1 MGYAA
6 EMIGRA
12 YHRSARG
19 LCRALLRSQR
29 ACAGPERRYV
39 VVLPSCAERAGKTP
53 PCLRTPPAK
62 GEEEYISLLFTR
74 PERMTEEVFGG
85 AYVQGLIRTFATDD
99 GADFCP
105 SSGLR
110 RLLDPLEG
118 YTVPLWLLDPDIAV
132 RLDVK
137 RVKRAHLDMLVLLHD
152 ASRNLQR
159 CRRFDGCRRRRISS
173 SCCRSDWWGE
183 LDSGHLK
190 R

>member
-12 YHRSARG
+12 YHGSARG
-19 LCRALLRSQR
+19 LSHVLLRSRR
-29 ACAGPERRYV
+29 AYAGLGRRYV

-53 PCLRTPPAK
+53 PCLRTTRRK
-62 GEEEYISLLFTR
+62 EGRNISVSSLR
-74 PERMTEEVFGG
+74 CPDRG
-85 AYVQGLIRTFATDD
+85 YVQGLIRTFATDD

-110 RLLDPLEG
+110 RLFDPLEG

-132 RLDVK
+132 RLNVK
-137 RVKRAHLDMLVLLHD
+137 RVKRAHLDMLVLLRD

-159 CRRFDGCRRRRISS
+159 CRRFDGRRRRRISS
-173 SCCRSDWWGE
+173 S
-183 LDSGHLK
+183 
-190 R
+190 

>member
-12 YHRSARG
+12 YHGSARG
-19 LCRALLRSQR
+19 LYRALLRSQR
-29 ACAGPERRYV
+29 ACAGLGRRYA

-53 PCLRTPPAK
+53 PCLRKPAER
-62 GEEEYISLLFTR
+62 GEEYISIFFTTSR
-74 PERMTEEVFGG
+74 PGEDRRSLGGGG

-110 RLLDPLEG
+110 RLFDPLEG

-159 CRRFDGCRRRRISS
+159 CRRFDGRRRRRISS
-173 SCCRSDWWGE
+173 S
-183 LDSGHLK
+183 
-190 R
+190 

>member
-19 LCRALLRSQR
+19 LSRALLQSQH
-29 ACAGPERRYV
+29 ACAGLGCQYV

-53 PCLRTPPAK
+53 PCLRTPAE
-62 GEEEYISLLFTR
+62 GGEEYISLR
-74 PERMTEEVFGG
+74 PDRVEDVWGINF
-85 AYVQGLIRTFATDD
+85 RTFPTDD

-110 RLLDPLEG
+110 RLFDPLEG

-132 RLDVK
+132 RLNVK

-159 CRRFDGCRRRRISS
+159 CRRFDGRRRRRRISS
-173 SCCRSDWWGE
+173 S
-183 LDSGHLK
+183 
-190 R
+190 